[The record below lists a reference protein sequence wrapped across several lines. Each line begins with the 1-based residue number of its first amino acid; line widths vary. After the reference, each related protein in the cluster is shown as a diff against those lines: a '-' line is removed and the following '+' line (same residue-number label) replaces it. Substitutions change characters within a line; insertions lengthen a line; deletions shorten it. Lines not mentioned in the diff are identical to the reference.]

1 MKTKQSRLIVVVHAY
16 MCLLK
21 AGVWRGSA
29 GLFPP
34 QIVGIEC
41 AQLHLNFTVQKHW
54 DIMCLF
60 VHLFGIEMISFMFKA
75 LMVLTFGVI
84 TNKYVKLWYASC
96 FFLFFFPS
104 LDTRCSRLLK
114 II

>member
-1 MKTKQSRLIVVVHAY
+1 MLVESG
-16 MCLLK
+16 
-21 AGVWRGSA
+21 GVE
-29 GLFPP
+29 GLRWTVPP

-60 VHLFGIEMISFMFKA
+60 VHFFGIEMISFMFKA

-84 TNKYVKLWYASC
+84 SNRYVKLWYASC
-96 FFLFFFPS
+96 FFVFFFPS
-104 LDTRCSRLLK
+104 FDTQCSCLLK